1 MGCPDK
7 KREARLKR
15 GFWEVALKKVCF
27 VSWKFRVCWSR
38 QELGGQKTS
47 VWLLGA
53 ELGRSEH
60 AQSLILFSLPF
71 TMISRTG
78 VRSIRFLSISVMS
91 GCSLAPSMNSSNVNS
106 PVGVKG
112 QPSHS
117 DKSSCIWNDSVNQLV
132 WRDFLM
138 SDTVLVAT
146 ATKWSTLHFTC
157 VAQVP
162 IVSRQVSAP
171 VWTLEKAHLHPSHRS
186 SQRWAPQSLQGQFP
200 CFVWC
205 PGWPVGGDKN
215 RQQLFQFRRRFARLV
230 FITRNH
236 CKDSILTLFQTQRLE
251 M

>member
-1 MGCPDK
+1 MFIDLNGMSRQK
-7 KREARLKR
+7 TRSQIEKRILRGGFEESLFCLLK
-15 GFWEVALKKVCF
+15 VQSL
-27 VSWKFRVCWSR
+27 FRSR

-132 WRDFLM
+132 WRDFLL
-138 SDTVLVAT
+138 SVSWRASFFRHTVLVAT
-146 ATKWSTLHFTC
+146 ATKWSTLHLC
-157 VAQVP
+157 CAG
-162 IVSRQVSAP
+162 A
-171 VWTLEKAHLHPSHRS
+171 
-186 SQRWAPQSLQGQFP
+186 
-200 CFVWC
+200 
-205 PGWPVGGDKN
+205 N
-215 RQQLFQFRRRFARLV
+215 RQQTGECTCVNTRESSPSPFTSIFSKMSATISSGSISLFRVMSWMACRGRQKQAAAV
-230 FITRNH
+230 
-236 CKDSILTLFQTQRLE
+236 SVQTKICQTSLHH
-251 M
+251 